1 MKGFVF
7 GKFYPFH
14 KGHLAMIEFAAK
26 HCSKLSVLICCS
38 DKEKINA
45 EIRLNWIKE
54 STRQL
59 NNLEIIALN
68 YKESE
73 LPNSSV
79 ASTEISKLWSSKF
92 KTIVPDVDLLVSSE
106 PYGVFVAG
114 FMNIKH
120 LFYNQK
126 RDIVP
131 VSATKIRT
139 EPTKYWDFLPDA
151 VKSHFVKKIVIL
163 GTESTGKSTLTE
175 KLSKTIPALAVQ
187 EAGREVISDSKNFSI
202 EDLYLTAE
210 RHKEKTI
217 EALKQLPY
225 CIVLDTDIHITQSYS
240 KFVFGK
246 YLELP
251 KEWYEIQKADLY
263 LYLNNDVPHVQDG
276 GRLTEEERNRLD
288 LNHKET
294 LDKFGVSYT
303 LISGSWEQRMN
314 QVMNLISTS
323 PSLQLLL

>member
-14 KGHLAMIEFAAK
+14 KGHLAMIEFATEQ
-26 HCSKLSVLICCS
+26 CSKLYVLICCS
-38 DKEKINA
+38 DKEKISA

-54 STRQL
+54 STRHL

-68 YKESE
+68 YNESE

-106 PYGVFVAG
+106 PYGEFVAG
-114 FMNIKH
+114 FMDIKH
-120 LFYNQK
+120 LSFDQS

-139 EPTKYWDFLPDA
+139 EPSKYWDFLPDA
-151 VKSHFVKKIVIL
+151 VKAYFVKKIVIL
-163 GTESTGKSTLTE
+163 GTESTGKTTLTE
-175 KLSKTIPALAVQ
+175 KLAGIIPALAVK

-202 EDLYLTAE
+202 GDLYLTAE
-210 RHKEKTI
+210 KHQ
-217 EALKQLPY
+217 EATMRAFKQLPC

-246 YLELP
+246 YLDLP
-251 KEWYEIQKADLY
+251 KSWYEDQKADLY
-263 LYLNNDVPHVQDG
+263 LYLDNDVPHVQDG
-276 GRLTEEERNRLD
+276 GRLSEEERNKLD
-288 LNHKET
+288 INHKET
-294 LDKFGVSYT
+294 LEKFGVSYT